1 VSAGQRKRAKV
12 DFHMTRSAATGEFSG
27 YHGRLV
33 NCESSERFVD
43 QQDDRNV
50 HAEHTIRIK
59 PVPGSVT
66 QYALMTQGAG
76 KGGRRY
82 RYGTLEEMIEAAEKW
97 AARRFYVEPIGGD
110 K

>member
-1 VSAGQRKRAKV
+1 MSAGQRKRAKV
-12 DFHMTRSAATGEFSG
+12 DFHMSRALANGEFSG
-27 YHGRLV
+27 YLGRLV
-33 NCESSERFVD
+33 NCEPGERFVD
-43 QQDDRNV
+43 ERDDRNV

-59 PVPGSVT
+59 PMPGSVT
-66 QYALMTQGAG
+66 QYALMTQGAD

-97 AARRFYVEPIGGD
+97 AARRFYVEPIGGA